1 MYHFSYDQLKLC
13 ALLDDFYLSITD
25 GVHFKGERNCFALY
39 LGHEEGL
46 FCKEVMGKRE
56 KLRSSCALWNKLWD
70 GDVECDTFTFL
81 PFPSLLMIQSR
92 NDLGRFLLEKMLV

>member
-46 FCKEVMGKRE
+46 FCKEVMGK
-56 KLRSSCALWNKLWD
+56 
-70 GDVECDTFTFL
+70 
-81 PFPSLLMIQSR
+81 
-92 NDLGRFLLEKMLV
+92 